1 MIGAQQVH
9 SALPPEIFLCNDIK
23 VRFVVL
29 SFIVLVLS
37 SCTTLKETRAT
48 KAKAER
54 ERSAILKIAGK
65 YYQAFINK
73 NYADIE
79 SITQTPFIA
88 VGNQETLTFQTKDEL
103 IRHYKSIRGPLDK
116 LNYSHSENYY
126 RKIEFLN
133 DSLALVESSY
143 GRLNKSGEV
152 FHTGRGIYLYR
163 KTDNN
168 WYLNG
173 RIEAGK

>member
-1 MIGAQQVH
+1 MKFLV
-9 SALPPEIFLCNDIK
+9 LPFIFLA
-23 VRFVVL
+23 
-29 SFIVLVLS
+29 LS
-37 SCTTLKETRAT
+37 SCASLEETRASQ
-48 KAKAER
+48 AKAEQ
-54 ERSAILKIAGK
+54 EKSAILKVAGK
-65 YYQAFINK
+65 YSEAFINK
-73 NYADIE
+73 NYADIK
-79 SITQTPFIA
+79 SITQTPFIG

-103 IRHYKSIRGPLDK
+103 IQHYKSVREPLDK

-126 RKIEFLN
+126 RKIQFLN

>member
-1 MIGAQQVH
+1 MRLLV
-9 SALPPEIFLCNDIK
+9 LPFIFLA
-23 VRFVVL
+23 
-29 SFIVLVLS
+29 LS
-37 SCTTLKETRAT
+37 SCASLKETRASQ
-48 KAKAER
+48 AKAEQ
-54 ERSAILKIAGK
+54 EKSAILKVAGK
-65 YYQAFINK
+65 YYEAFINK

-88 VGNQETLTFQTKDEL
+88 AGNQETLTFQTKDEL
-103 IRHYKSIRGPLDK
+103 IQHYKSVREPLDK

-126 RKIEFLN
+126 RKIQFLN
-133 DSLALVESSY
+133 DSLAQVESSY
-143 GRLNKSGEV
+143 GRVDKEGEV

-173 RIEAGK
+173 RIEGGK

>member
-1 MIGAQQVH
+1 MKILLLPITFL
-9 SALPPEIFLCNDIK
+9 ALT
-23 VRFVVL
+23 
-29 SFIVLVLS
+29 
-37 SCTTLKETRAT
+37 SCASLKETRAT
-48 KAKAER
+48 QAKAKAKQ
-54 ERSAILKIAGK
+54 ERSAVLKVAGK
-65 YYQAFINK
+65 YYEAFIKK

-88 VGNQETLTFQTKDEL
+88 AGNQETLTFQTKDEL
-103 IRHYKSIRGPLDK
+103 IRHYKSVREPLDK

-126 RKIEFLN
+126 RKIQFLN

>member
-1 MIGAQQVH
+1 M
-9 SALPPEIFLCNDIK
+9 PPEILLCSDLNM
-23 VRFVVL
+23 RFFGFP
-29 SFIVLVLS
+29 FIVLVLS
-37 SCTTLKETRAT
+37 SCTSLKETRAT
-48 KAKAER
+48 QAKAEQ
-54 ERSAILKIAGK
+54 ERSAILKVAGK
-65 YYQAFINK
+65 YYEAFIDK
-73 NYADIE
+73 SYADIE

-88 VGNQETLTFQTKDEL
+88 AGNQETLTFQTKDEL
-103 IRHYKSIRGPLDK
+103 IQHYKSIREPLDQ
-116 LNYSHSENYY
+116 LNYSHSENYF
-126 RKIEFLN
+126 RKIQFLN

-152 FHTGRGIYLYR
+152 FHTGKGIYLYR

>member
-1 MIGAQQVH
+1 MH
-9 SALPPEIFLCNDIK
+9 SALPPEIFLCNDPK

-37 SCTTLKETRAT
+37 SCTSLKETRAT

>member
-1 MIGAQQVH
+1 MKFLV
-9 SALPPEIFLCNDIK
+9 LPFIFLA
-23 VRFVVL
+23 
-29 SFIVLVLS
+29 LS
-37 SCTTLKETRAT
+37 SCASLEETRASQ
-48 KAKAER
+48 AKAEQ
-54 ERSAILKIAGK
+54 EKSAILKVAGK
-65 YYQAFINK
+65 YYEAFINK

-88 VGNQETLTFQTKDEL
+88 AGNQETLTFQTKDEL
-103 IRHYKSIRGPLDK
+103 IRHYKSVREPLDK

-126 RKIEFLN
+126 RKIQFLN

-152 FHTGRGIYLYR
+152 FHNGRGIYLYR

>member
-1 MIGAQQVH
+1 MK
-9 SALPPEIFLCNDIK
+9 SLLLPITF
-23 VRFVVL
+23 
-29 SFIVLVLS
+29 LVLT
-37 SCTTLKETRAT
+37 SCASLKETRASQ
-48 KAKAER
+48 AKAEQ
-54 ERSAILKIAGK
+54 EKSAILKVAGK
-65 YYQAFINK
+65 YYEAFINK

-88 VGNQETLTFQTKDEL
+88 AGNQETLTFQTNAEL
-103 IRHYKSIRGPLDK
+103 IGHYKSVREPLDK

-126 RKIEFLN
+126 RKIQFLN

>member
-1 MIGAQQVH
+1 MKFLV
-9 SALPPEIFLCNDIK
+9 LPFIFLA
-23 VRFVVL
+23 
-29 SFIVLVLS
+29 LS
-37 SCTTLKETRAT
+37 SCASLEETRASQ
-48 KAKAER
+48 AKAEQ
-54 ERSAILKIAGK
+54 EKSAILKVAGK
-65 YYQAFINK
+65 YYEAFINK

-79 SITQTPFIA
+79 SITQTPFIGA
-88 VGNQETLTFQTKDEL
+88 GNQETLTFQTKDEL
-103 IRHYKSIRGPLDK
+103 IRYYKSVREPLDK
-116 LNYSHSENYY
+116 LDYSHSENYY
-126 RKIEFLN
+126 RKIQFLN

>member
-1 MIGAQQVH
+1 MKILV
-9 SALPPEIFLCNDIK
+9 LPFIFLA
-23 VRFVVL
+23 
-29 SFIVLVLS
+29 LS
-37 SCTTLKETRAT
+37 SCASLEETRASQ
-48 KAKAER
+48 AKAEQ
-54 ERSAILKIAGK
+54 EKSAILKVAGEYTK
-65 YYQAFINK
+65 AFINK
-73 NYADIE
+73 NYADIK
-79 SITQTPFIA
+79 SITQTPFIG
-88 VGNQETLTFQTKDEL
+88 VGNQETLTFQTKDKL
-103 IRHYKSIRGPLDK
+103 IRYYKTVREQLDK

-126 RKIEFLN
+126 RKIQFLN

>member
-1 MIGAQQVH
+1 MKFLLLPITFL
-9 SALPPEIFLCNDIK
+9 ALT
-23 VRFVVL
+23 
-29 SFIVLVLS
+29 
-37 SCTTLKETRAT
+37 SCASLKEARVSE
-48 KAKAER
+48 AKVEQ
-54 ERSAILKIAGK
+54 ERSAILEVAGK
-65 YYQAFINK
+65 YTEAFINK
-73 NYADIE
+73 NYAYIK
-79 SITQTPFIA
+79 SVTQTPFIA
-88 VGNQETLTFQTKDEL
+88 AGNQETLTFQTKDEL
-103 IRHYKSIRGPLDK
+103 IRHYKSVREPLDK

-126 RKIEFLN
+126 RKIQFLN

>member
-1 MIGAQQVH
+1 MRLLV
-9 SALPPEIFLCNDIK
+9 LPFIFLA
-23 VRFVVL
+23 
-29 SFIVLVLS
+29 LS
-37 SCTTLKETRAT
+37 SCASLKETRASQ
-48 KAKAER
+48 AKAEQ
-54 ERSAILKIAGK
+54 EKSAILKVAGK
-65 YYQAFINK
+65 YYEAFINK

-88 VGNQETLTFQTKDEL
+88 AGNQETLTFQTKDEL
-103 IRHYKSIRGPLDK
+103 IRHYKSVREPLDK

-126 RKIEFLN
+126 RKIQFLN
-133 DSLALVESSY
+133 DSLAQVESSY
-143 GRLNKSGEV
+143 GRVDKEGEV

>member
-1 MIGAQQVH
+1 MRLLV
-9 SALPPEIFLCNDIK
+9 LPFIFLA
-23 VRFVVL
+23 
-29 SFIVLVLS
+29 LS
-37 SCTTLKETRAT
+37 SCASLKETRASQ
-48 KAKAER
+48 AKAEQ
-54 ERSAILKIAGK
+54 EKSAILKVAGK
-65 YYQAFINK
+65 YYEAFINK

-88 VGNQETLTFQTKDEL
+88 AGNQETLTFQTKDEL
-103 IRHYKSIRGPLDK
+103 IRHYKSVREPLDK

-126 RKIEFLN
+126 RKIQFLN
-133 DSLALVESSY
+133 DSLAQVESSY
-143 GRLNKSGEV
+143 GRVDKEGEV

-173 RIEAGK
+173 RIEGGK

>member
-1 MIGAQQVH
+1 MKFLV
-9 SALPPEIFLCNDIK
+9 LPFIFLA
-23 VRFVVL
+23 L
-29 SFIVLVLS
+29 T
-37 SCTTLKETRAT
+37 SCASLKEARASQ
-48 KAKAER
+48 AKADQ
-54 ERSAILKIAGK
+54 ERSAILKVAGK
-65 YYQAFINK
+65 YYEAFINK
-73 NYADIE
+73 NYADIK

-103 IRHYKSIRGPLDK
+103 IQHYKSVREPLDE

-126 RKIEFLN
+126 RKIQFLN

-163 KTDNN
+163 KSDNN
-168 WYLNG
+168 WFLTG
-173 RIEAGK
+173 RVEAGK

>member
-1 MIGAQQVH
+1 MKFLV
-9 SALPPEIFLCNDIK
+9 LPFIFLA
-23 VRFVVL
+23 
-29 SFIVLVLS
+29 LS
-37 SCTTLKETRAT
+37 SCASLKETRASQ
-48 KAKAER
+48 AKAEQ
-54 ERSAILKIAGK
+54 EKSAILKVAGK
-65 YYQAFINK
+65 YYEAFINK

-79 SITQTPFIA
+79 SITQTPFIGA
-88 VGNQETLTFQTKDEL
+88 GNQETLTFQTKDEL
-103 IRHYKSIRGPLDK
+103 IRYYKAVREPLDK
-116 LNYSHSENYY
+116 LDYSHSENYY
-126 RKIEFLN
+126 RKIQFLN

>member
-1 MIGAQQVH
+1 MKLLLLPITFL
-9 SALPPEIFLCNDIK
+9 ALT
-23 VRFVVL
+23 
-29 SFIVLVLS
+29 
-37 SCTTLKETRAT
+37 SCASLKEARVS
-48 KAKAER
+48 KAKVDQ
-54 ERSAILKIAGK
+54 ERSAILEVAGK
-65 YYQAFINK
+65 YTKAFINK
-73 NYADIE
+73 NYANIK
-79 SITQTPFIA
+79 SITQTPFIS

-103 IRHYKSIRGPLDK
+103 IQHYKSVREPLDK

-126 RKIEFLN
+126 RKIQFLN
-133 DSLALVESSY
+133 DSLAQVESSY
-143 GRLNKSGEV
+143 GRVEKEGEV

>member
-1 MIGAQQVH
+1 MKFLV
-9 SALPPEIFLCNDIK
+9 LPFIFLA
-23 VRFVVL
+23 
-29 SFIVLVLS
+29 LS
-37 SCTTLKETRAT
+37 SCASLKETRASQ
-48 KAKAER
+48 AKAEQ
-54 ERSAILKIAGK
+54 EKSAILKVAGK
-65 YYQAFINK
+65 YYEAFINK

-88 VGNQETLTFQTKDEL
+88 AGNQETLTFQTKDEL
-103 IRHYKSIRGPLDK
+103 IRHYKSVREPLDK

-126 RKIEFLN
+126 RKIQFLN

>member
-1 MIGAQQVH
+1 MKFLVLQF
-9 SALPPEIFLCNDIK
+9 IFLA
-23 VRFVVL
+23 
-29 SFIVLVLS
+29 LS
-37 SCTTLKETRAT
+37 SCASLKETRASQ
-48 KAKAER
+48 AKAEQ
-54 ERSAILKIAGK
+54 EKSAILKVAGK
-65 YYQAFINK
+65 YYEAFINK

-88 VGNQETLTFQTKDEL
+88 AGNQETLTFQTNAEL
-103 IRHYKSIRGPLDK
+103 IGHYKSVREPLDK

-126 RKIEFLN
+126 RKIQFLN

>member
-1 MIGAQQVH
+1 MKLLLLPITFL
-9 SALPPEIFLCNDIK
+9 ALT
-23 VRFVVL
+23 
-29 SFIVLVLS
+29 
-37 SCTTLKETRAT
+37 SCASLKEARVS
-48 KAKAER
+48 KAKVDQ
-54 ERSAILKIAGK
+54 ERSAILEVAGK
-65 YYQAFINK
+65 YTKAFINK
-73 NYADIE
+73 NYTNIK
-79 SITQTPFIA
+79 SITQTPFIS

-103 IRHYKSIRGPLDK
+103 IQHYKSVREPLDK

-126 RKIEFLN
+126 RKIQFLN

>member
-1 MIGAQQVH
+1 MKFLV
-9 SALPPEIFLCNDIK
+9 LPFIFLA
-23 VRFVVL
+23 
-29 SFIVLVLS
+29 LS
-37 SCTTLKETRAT
+37 SCASLKETRASQ
-48 KAKAER
+48 AKAEQ
-54 ERSAILKIAGK
+54 EKSAILKVAGK
-65 YYQAFINK
+65 YYEAFINK

-88 VGNQETLTFQTKDEL
+88 AGNQETLTFQTKDEL
-103 IRHYKSIRGPLDK
+103 IRHYKSVREPLDK
-116 LNYSHSENYY
+116 LDYSHSENYY
-126 RKIEFLN
+126 RKIQFLN